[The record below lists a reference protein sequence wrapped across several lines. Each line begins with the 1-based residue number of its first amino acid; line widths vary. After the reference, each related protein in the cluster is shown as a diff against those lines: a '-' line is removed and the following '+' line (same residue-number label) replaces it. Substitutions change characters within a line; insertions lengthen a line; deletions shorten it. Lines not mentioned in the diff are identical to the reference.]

1 MTIEYFYN
9 ITIVNLLQIYDRWSM
24 KDKIV
29 VGIDAGS
36 SAIKLSLYDGETMES
51 FLSPAGWNPKEQAAG
66 LLQETLAA
74 RGINCAAYIVG
85 TGYGRLNLPFVTKAM
100 TEITCHARGAVYLMP
115 EARTVIDIGG
125 QDAKAIRVD
134 AQGKVQDFVMNDKC
148 AAGTGRF
155 LQVMANALGLDVAE
169 IGSIE
174 VGVGSQVCTINSMC
188 TVFAES
194 EVIGLVNRGV
204 SREAIIAALY
214 VSIANRVAA
223 MAAGIQPAPP
233 VAFTGGVA
241 KNQALKCQLEIR
253 LGLPVITVEQAVF
266 AGSIGAALYAW
277 DALNK

>member
-1 MTIEYFYN
+1 
-9 ITIVNLLQIYDRWSM
+9 M

-36 SAIKLSLYDGETMES
+36 TAIKLSLYDGETMES
-51 FLSPAGWNPKEQAAG
+51 FLCAAGWNPKEQAAG
-66 LLQETLAA
+66 LLQETLAG
-74 RGINCAAYIVG
+74 RGLESAAYIVG

-148 AAGTGRF
+148 AAGTGKF
-155 LQVMANALGLDVAE
+155 LQVMAHALGLDVAE

-174 VGVGSQVCTINSMC
+174 AITGSQVCTINSMC

-223 MAAGIQPAPP
+223 MSAGIQPVPP

-241 KNQALKCQLEIR
+241 QNQALRSQLELR
-253 LGLPVITVEQAVF
+253 LGVPVITVDKAVF

-277 DALNK
+277 DAVEK

>member
-1 MTIEYFYN
+1 
-9 ITIVNLLQIYDRWSM
+9 M

-36 SAIKLSLYDGETMES
+36 SAIKLSLYDGETIENRLCPS
-51 FLSPAGWNPKEQAAG
+51 SWNPKEQAGG
-66 LLQETLAA
+66 LLAAALA
-74 RGINCAAYIVG
+74 GQGLTQAAYIVG

-100 TEITCHARGAVYLMP
+100 TEITCHARGAGYLLP
-115 EARTVIDIGG
+115 AARTVIDIGG

-134 AQGKVQDFVMNDKC
+134 DGGKVQDFVMNDKC

-155 LQVMANALGLDVAE
+155 LQVMANALGLDVAD

-174 VGVGSQVCTINSMC
+174 ADAGGQVCTINSMC

-204 SREAIIAALY
+204 AREAIIAALY
-214 VSIANRVAA
+214 TSIANRVAV
-223 MAAGIQPAPP
+223 MAAAVQPLAP

-241 KNQALKCQLEIR
+241 QNRALRLQLEAR
-253 LGLPVITVEQAVF
+253 LGLPVITSDQAIF

-277 DALNK
+277 DAVR

>member
-1 MTIEYFYN
+1 
-9 ITIVNLLQIYDRWSM
+9 M

-36 SAIKLSLYDGETMES
+36 SAIKLTLYDGETIENC
-51 FLSPAGWNPKEQAAG
+51 LSPSSWNPKEQAASLLETALAGRG
-66 LLQETLAA
+66 LTKAV
-74 RGINCAAYIVG
+74 YIVG

-100 TEITCHARGAVYLMP
+100 TEITCHARGAGYLLP

-134 AQGKVQDFVMNDKC
+134 ACGKVQDFVMNDKC

-155 LQVMANALGLDVAE
+155 LQVMANALGLDVAD

-174 VGVGSQVCTINSMC
+174 VDADCQVCTINSMC

-214 VSIANRVAA
+214 ISIANRVAA
-223 MAAGIQPAPP
+223 MAAAIQPLPP

-241 KNQALKCQLEIR
+241 QNLALRRQLETR
-253 LGLPVITVEQAVF
+253 LGLPVITSAQAIF

-277 DALNK
+277 DAVK